1 MRICGPLALEQNAR
15 QDQKGGR
22 YDGRVLYQ
30 SVQGSR
36 PACSMRDIHVYLCR
50 HWRAWL
56 SSSGDFVW
64 LTIMQAAL
72 TRVQIGRQR
81 MVEMRPMGFL
91 VDTA

>member
-1 MRICGPLALEQNAR
+1 MRICGPLALEQKAR
-15 QDQKGGR
+15 QDQKGGK
-22 YDGRVLYQ
+22 YDGRVLDE

-36 PACSMRDIHVYLCR
+36 PAYSMRDIHVYLGR

-56 SSSGDFVW
+56 SMLRRPRVAHSHG
-64 LTIMQAAL
+64 AAL

-81 MVEMRPMGFL
+81 MVEIRPMGFQ